1 MNPDFWNARRV
12 FLTGHTGFKGA
23 WLALWLERMGA
34 RVTGYSLAPDTAP
47 SLYELL
53 APWAGITSVIGDV
66 RNGSALRAALA
77 SSEPE
82 IVIHMAAQAL
92 VRRSYLDPI
101 DTFSTN
107 VLGTATLLDALRSS
121 NTVRAALVVTSD
133 KVYEQ
138 RGRRPF
144 VEDDQLGGA
153 DPYSASKAMQ
163 ELTASSFARSFLAE
177 QSVAVATARAG
188 NVIGGG
194 DWAPDRL
201 VADYYRALAEGK
213 PFLLRYPNAT
223 RPWQHVLDP
232 LSGYLTYLEQLTA
245 GSDVPPA
252 LNFGPT
258 GESLTVQELISRL
271 ADFAG
276 RPADWGPDLEPNWP
290 EHETL
295 ALDSSAAAA
304 YLDWRPRLSVEDGV
318 RWTAAWHTA
327 HHRGEAIREF
337 TGQQIDTYMGLEQ

>member
-34 RVTGYSLAPDTAP
+34 RVTGYSLAPDTEP

-53 APWAGITSVIGDV
+53 APWSGLTSIIGDV
-66 RNGSALRAALA
+66 RDASALRAALE

-107 VLGTATLLDALRSS
+107 VLGTATLLNALRSS
-121 NTVRAALVVTSD
+121 DTVRVVLVVTSD

-138 RGRRPF
+138 RGPRPF
-144 VEDDQLGGA
+144 VEDDRLGGG

-163 ELTASSFARSFLAE
+163 ELAASSFAHSFLAE
-177 QSVAVATARAG
+177 RSVAVATARAG

-201 VADYYRALAEGK
+201 VADYYRALAKGE
-213 PFLLRYPNAT
+213 PFVLRYPNAT

-232 LSGYLTYLEQLTA
+232 LGGYLTYLERLTT

-271 ADFAG
+271 AHFTG
-276 RPADWGPDLEPNWP
+276 QPADWNRDQAPIWP

-304 YLDWRPRLSVEDGV
+304 CLDWRPRLSVEDGV
-318 RWTAAWHTA
+318 RWTASWHAA
-327 HHRGEAIREF
+327 HHRGEPIREF
-337 TGQQIDTYMGLEQ
+337 TGQQIDSYMGLEK